1 MIADGITEDR
11 RRFPRRSRKDEEETP
26 ETKVETDATTEVPA
40 EGAIAEEVAEEKP
53 ATPPVEVVEEEPL
66 TRTYDE
72 FLASKQ
78 KLDADLAIQRREAQ
92 NDESQFKPVK
102 VIIKNEEKN
111 PYIIESSAEEK
122 EKAKKVKKDKAKHI
136 SFDEFIAT
144 ANNGNTRGGFRG
156 RGAQGRNGRKDARSL
171 AVTDTNF
178 PALDKPVEKPA
189 EKGSKEKK

>member
-1 MIADGITEDR
+1 VIADGANEDR
-11 RRFPRRSRKDEEETP
+11 RRRRTRKDEEETP
-26 ETKVETDATTEVPA
+26 AAEIKTET
-40 EGAIAEEVAEEKP
+40 EGAEATEATGEEAAVEEKSAVVP
-53 ATPPVEVVEEEPL
+53 EVVENEPL

-78 KLDADLAIQRREAQ
+78 KLDADLAIQRREVQ

-102 VIIKNEEKN
+102 VHTKSEEQN
-111 PYIIESSAEEK
+111 PYIIASSAEEK

-144 ANNGNTRGGFRG
+144 ANNGGNRGGYRG
-156 RGAQGRNGRKDARSL
+156 RGGRGRGGRGDARSL

-189 EKGSKEKK
+189 EKGTKEKK